1 MNNRVDWSLI
11 EVFLAVVDEGSFLA
25 AAEKLQQSQ
34 PTLGRHITALEESLG
49 QILFVR
55 GRTGA
60 LPTAAAEALL
70 PHARAMK
77 AAAQNLTLSV
87 DGQTDRLEGVVRVT
101 ASEVV
106 STYVLPEILGSFLK
120 AHPKIEVELVA
131 SNSSANLLQREADI
145 AVRMTAP
152 DQLDV
157 VSRKIGEL
165 RIGLFAHET
174 YLANAPG
181 FAGFEDIKNHIVLGY
196 DRSDLMVR
204 SLNAL
209 GVPARN
215 RDFRLRS
222 DDQSLH
228 LEYLRRGVGV
238 VATQVKIAQ
247 MIPGI
252 VHIMPD
258 LPLPKL
264 PMHLLM
270 HSALRRAAPVRA
282 LYDHLGDGLTRWVK
296 EGG

>member
-1 MNNRVDWSLI
+1 MNKRLDWSLI
-11 EVFLAVVDEGSFLA
+11 EAFLAVVDEGSLLA
-25 AAEKLQQSQ
+25 AAEKLHQSQ
-34 PTLGRHITALEESLG
+34 PTLGRHITALEDSLG
-49 QILFVR
+49 QTLFVR
-55 GRTGA
+55 GRSGA
-60 LPTAAAEALL
+60 LPTAAAQALL
-70 PHARAMK
+70 PHARAMQV
-77 AAAQNLTLSV
+77 AALNLSLSV
-87 DGQTDRLEGVVRVT
+87 EGQTDRLAGVVRLT

-106 STYVLPEILGSFLK
+106 STYVLPEILGGFLT
-120 AHPKIEVELVA
+120 AHPQIEVELVA
-131 SNSSANLLQREADI
+131 SNATSNLLQREADI
-145 AVRMTAP
+145 AVRMVAP

-157 VSRKIGEL
+157 VSRKIGEV
-165 RIGLFAHET
+165 RIGLFAHDS
-174 YLANAPG
+174 YLAQAPEFNG
-181 FAGFEDIKNHIVLGY
+181 YDDIKRHIVLGY

-247 MIPGI
+247 MIPG
-252 VHIMPD
+252 VVQV
-258 LPLPKL
+258 LPELSLPKL
-264 PMHLLM
+264 PMHLVM

-282 LYDHLGDGLTRWVK
+282 LYDHLAEGLTRWIK